1 MVEAL
6 WTVLVILPFTLI
18 SLWALD
24 HVKSKLWRNFGY
36 LACGFIAGLLCHVAT
51 VDARLGVDWS
61 SPEVANDPEIARWYS
76 SLMRPDGGYSS
87 SSCCGEADAYW
98 CDDLSVTEERLPD
111 GNKKQHVFCAITDDR
126 DDKPRGRPHREIG
139 TKIEIPPEKM
149 KWTASDPQTARADI
163 PRNPTGHNIVFL
175 SSGGYPYCF
184 VLSSGV

>member
-1 MVEAL
+1 MGGVDWKASYWGV
-6 WTVLVILPFTLI
+6 WTWFWLGWLAAFLFFSATLFFVP
-18 SLWALD
+18 A
-24 HVKSKLWRNFGY
+24 H
-36 LACGFIAGLLCHVAT
+36 
-51 VDARLGVDWS
+51 ARIGVDWS

-98 CDDLSVTEERLPD
+98 CDDLSTTTDEKGKV
-111 GNKKQHVFCAITDDR
+111 HVFCAITDDR

-149 KWTASDPQTARADI
+149 KWTATDPQTSRADI
-163 PRNPTGHNIVFL
+163 PRNPTGHNIIFL
-175 SSGGYPYCF
+175 STGGYPYCF